1 VPVREKIK
9 ALWIRHR
16 RTLYWTAVILQLV
29 HTGGLGIWRRLPLD
43 SVLDGPGV
51 LLNVYSKILVILL
64 IVRGFRW
71 LHRRF
76 LFRVSRRLGLAFFF
90 VGVIPLVV
98 FALLMMAIGSMGVL
112 LLADHTAEAELR
124 ECVAEMEGAAAQAV
138 EIIGA
143 QGAAGSGWRPLAAT
157 GSEKGSRSVSVW
169 VGGFE
174 GPSSIPLSEPIETLG
189 ASAASARDSEPL
201 PVGRPF
207 GAGAPPRWLQEERF
221 SGYVAAGDAI
231 YITAS
236 RSGRLRDGRPYLAL
250 ATCAVDSALTERIE
264 SATGLSVSLFDLPAI
279 IDRAR
284 ERGEAEPDTSGTPGP
299 APGGGRTELDVSRS
313 DRPRAAIEI
322 ETGVESDSALSVSKT
337 ISYGDGKITG
347 ESYVAAPV
355 VSWLTG
361 DTLTLGPVRR
371 VAAGPLPLFSIE
383 FSATQLLAS
392 FFAGTPEGERE
403 LWLAARIL
411 GGVFLGMML
420 AAVFVGIALTG
431 SVTRAVDTLH
441 KGTKRIAGG
450 DLDHRM
456 RVRSKDQLG
465 ALADSFNEMTDSVKR
480 LLVEKAEKERLE
492 QEMQIAAEVQ
502 RSMLPRRFPTIPGL
516 DGAARCIMARHVG
529 GDLYDFIPIGGDR
542 VAIVVGDVS
551 GKGVS
556 AALVMAN
563 VISTIRS
570 MAVAPRDGGPCELF
584 RELNRILVDTTAADC
599 FVTLFYAEYSL
610 RTGDLRY
617 VNAGHDWPM
626 VVRPDGQLFIDLES
640 SGLML
645 GALPDVSL
653 HENEIEL
660 EEGDLVVAYSD
671 GLIDAV
677 NERDEPF
684 GRERVRDVLRSLAH
698 LHPDEIADGVERAL
712 AEWRGGAEDVDDIT
726 ILILRRC
733 AIPGVEA
740 RTAAAGEA
748 RRS

>member
-1 VPVREKIK
+1 
-9 ALWIRHR
+9 
-16 RTLYWTAVILQLV
+16 
-29 HTGGLGIWRRLPLD
+29 
-43 SVLDGPGV
+43 
-51 LLNVYSKILVILL
+51 
-64 IVRGFRW
+64 
-71 LHRRF
+71 
-76 LFRVSRRLGLAFFF
+76 VSRRLGLAFFF

-98 FALLMMAIGSMGVL
+98 FALFMMAIGSMGVL

-138 EIIGA
+138 EIFGA
-143 QGAAGSGWRPLAAT
+143 QGTPAAGPGWRPLVAT
-157 GSEKGSRSVSVW
+157 GSERGSRSVSVW
-169 VGGFE
+169 VGGSE
-174 GPSSIPLSEPIETLG
+174 GPASIPLSEPIETPG
-189 ASAASARDSEPL
+189 ASGTSDRRSESLPL
-201 PVGRPF
+201 GRPF
-207 GAGAPPRWLQEERF
+207 GVGAPPRWLQKESF

-231 YITAS
+231 YIAAS

-250 ATCAVDSALTERIE
+250 ATYAVDSALTERIE
-264 SATGLSVSLFDLPAI
+264 RATGLSVSLFDLPAI
-279 IDRAR
+279 IDRAGEHR
-284 ERGEAEPDTSGTPGP
+284 ELEADTSGTTE
-299 APGGGRTELDVSRS
+299 AARRTGGRSEVSVSRS

-322 ETGVESDSALSVSKT
+322 ESGAEPDSALSVSKT
-337 ISYGDGKITG
+337 ISYGDGRISG
-347 ESYVAAPV
+347 QSYIAEPV

-361 DTLTLGPVRR
+361 DTLTLGTGRDGLAR
-371 VAAGPLPLFSIE
+371 SLPLFSVE
-383 FSATQLLAS
+383 FSATRLLGS

-420 AAVFVGIALTG
+420 VAIFVGIALTS

-456 RVRSKDQLG
+456 RVRSRDQLG

-480 LLVEKAEKERLE
+480 LLIEKAEKERLE

-502 RSMLPRRFPTIPGL
+502 RSMLPPRFPTIPGL
-516 DGAARCIMARHVG
+516 EGAARCIMARHVG

-551 GKGVS
+551 GTGVS

-570 MAVAPRDGGPCELF
+570 MAVAQRDGGPCELF
-584 RELNRILVDTTAADC
+584 RELNKILLETTAPDC

-684 GRERVRDVLRSLAH
+684 GRERVREVLRSLAH
-698 LHPDEIADGVERAL
+698 LHPDEIAAGVEKAL
-712 AEWRGGAEDVDDIT
+712 ADWRGGAEDVDDIT

-733 AIPGVEA
+733 AIPGVET
-740 RTAAAGEA
+740 RTAVAHEA